1 MKINT
6 EGVLLLSE
14 NIRSINGNIL
24 SAYEA
29 VTSAMSELNSAWGG
43 AAGGKALSVFYDMP
57 NRVVEMQYQ
66 ALEEYAV
73 FLQRRVSEGY
83 EEVEIFNTSLSDA
96 FK

>member
-1 MKINT
+1 MEVNT
-6 EGVLLLSE
+6 GEVLSLSE
-14 NIRSINGNIL
+14 SIRSINGNIS

-29 VTSAMSELNSAWGG
+29 VTSAMSELNGAWGG
-43 AAGGKALSVFYDMP
+43 AAGGKALSVFYEMP
-57 NRVVEMQYQ
+57 NRAVEMQFQ

-83 EEVEIFNTSLSDA
+83 EQVEMFNTSLSDA